1 MFGNKETQK
10 RHRTMLERSSEQT
23 KEDFRELANEKAE
36 IHQEYE
42 KLGQSQQSLI
52 EVNERLAKVNAVS
65 AELMAELEE
74 KNEDLKN
81 LNQRL
86 AQANASSAN
95 LMAELEEKN
104 DKLLRT
110 NMEVARANA
119 HAAELMAVV
128 EIKNEE
134 IEKLNRSISKANA
147 RGADLIAE
155 RDIHLEELGLLNR
168 DLQKEID
175 QRKLAEE
182 EQARLNEI
190 LEEKNEELQQVIY
203 VTSHDLRSP
212 MVNIKGFS
220 GMLKEYVDSIMKG
233 LEMQELNEDTRNE
246 LSTVIDEDIPD
257 AIRFI
262 DSSIDKMESLIEGL
276 LRISRIGS
284 ATLHKVPLDM
294 GKMVEDIN
302 RTFEFRI
309 KDQGVVI
316 SIDNLPDCFGDEIQV
331 NQVVSNLFDNALKY
345 LDPERPGTIRI
356 SGERLNGRCIYSVED
371 NGVGIPDEHMEKVF
385 QLFHRIDRMKTK
397 GEGLGLTAVKR
408 ILDRN
413 DGRIWVESKF
423 GKGSRFT
430 FSLPSNS

>member
-1 MFGNKETQK
+1 
-10 RHRTMLERSSEQT
+10 MLERSSEQT